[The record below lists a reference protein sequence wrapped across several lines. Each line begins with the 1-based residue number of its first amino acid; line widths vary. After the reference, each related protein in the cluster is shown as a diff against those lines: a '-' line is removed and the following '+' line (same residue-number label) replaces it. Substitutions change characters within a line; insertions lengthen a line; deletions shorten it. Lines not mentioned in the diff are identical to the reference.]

1 MPLYTGNVT
10 KRKIKGKELEIE
22 KARVKLDMLTAKTN
36 VDRTNISHQLTIAKK
51 NLTVINQQ
59 IRLAQT
65 IYTKTQL
72 QQKEG
77 IATLTDVLL
86 ADNAVREAQ
95 QNYINALVVL
105 RKAELEYR
113 KLTGNLLIK

>member
-1 MPLYTGNVT
+1 
-10 KRKIKGKELEIE
+10 
-22 KARVKLDMLTAKTN
+22 MLNDKNN
-36 VDRTNISHQLTIAKK
+36 VDRTNISYQLAVAEK
-51 NLTVINQQ
+51 NLKMINQQ

-65 IYTKTQL
+65 IYSKTLL

-95 QNYINALVVL
+95 QNYINALVAL
-105 RKAELEYR
+105 RRAELEYK